1 MRAIAVSAFGDP
13 TVLTLVDLPTPEPG
27 PGQVLVKVAAA
38 GVGPWD
44 AKGRQGA
51 FGARQFP
58 WVPGAEISGTVETV
72 GTEVEGYAPGDAVY
86 GSPSGGYAEFAAVDD
101 AKLAPA
107 PSAVDLVDAAAI
119 PIGAVTALEGID
131 DHLHLAEG
139 DRVLVAGA
147 AGGVGAF
154 VVQLAK
160 VRGAQ
165 VVATASAANHDFLRG
180 IGADEVVD
188 YRNDPWSAVGT
199 VDAAYDCVGGDTWDR
214 CVACLRDGGRAVT
227 IAAWGSSVRRPDVE
241 LSVFSASV
249 TTQRLLEIAGLV
261 DAGRV
266 QVEVSGR
273 FPLAE
278 ARRAHELIET
288 GHTRGKLLL
297 VP

>member
-13 TVLTLVDLPTPEPG
+13 CVLVPVELPTPEPV

-44 AKGRQGA
+44 AKGRRGL
-51 FGARQFP
+51 FGSRKFP
-58 WVPGAEISGTVETV
+58 WVPGAEISGTVDSV
-72 GTEVEGYAPGDAVY
+72 GEGVEGFAPGTPVY
-86 GSPSGGYAEFAAVDD
+86 GSPSGGYAEYAVVDA

-131 DHLHLAEG
+131 DHLHLG
-139 DRVLVAGA
+139 PRDRLLVAGA

-160 VRGAQ
+160 LRGAQ
-165 VVATASAANHDFLRG
+165 VVATASEANHEFLRS

-188 YRNDPWSAVGT
+188 YHGQWAPKVGP
-199 VDAAYDCVGGDTWDR
+199 VDAAYDCVGGDTWEG
-214 CVACLRDGGRAVT
+214 CVDCLRDGGRAVT
-227 IAAWGSSVRRPDVE
+227 IAAFGSSVTRPGVE

-249 TTQRLLEIAGLV
+249 TSERLSEITGLV
-261 DAGRV
+261 DSGKIH
-266 QVEVSGR
+266 VEIAGR
-273 FPLAE
+273 FPLTDA
-278 ARRAHELIET
+278 AKVHELIET
-288 GHTRGKLLL
+288 RHTRGKLLL